1 MNNSLKPMML
11 VTGSW
16 GQTKTF
22 KMIPLSPDAPYNEAI
37 FDRDSKVLAL
47 IGKEKKQSMHMVA
60 KLDDNGD
67 VKRMKIGR
75 RDNGKDYAEERKTLE
90 TYYEYY
96 LDNPEEIK
104 EVINLLCVNADS
116 FDYVQYLEAAN
127 IQTVAP
133 SIVTP

>member
-1 MNNSLKPMML
+1 ML

-16 GQTKTF
+16 GNAKTF
-22 KMIPLSPDAPYNEAI
+22 KMIPVTPECPYNEAI

-75 RDNGKDYAEERKTLE
+75 REGGKDYAEERKTLE

-96 LDNPEEIK
+96 IENPD
-104 EVINLLCVNADS
+104 EVKSIVDMLAVNADS
-116 FDYVQYLEAAN
+116 FDYVQYMEQAN
-127 IQTVAP
+127 IEKPT
-133 SIVTP
+133 SSLIV

>member
-1 MNNSLKPMML
+1 MNKSMML

-16 GQTKTF
+16 GNNKTF
-22 KMIPLSPDAPYNEAI
+22 KMIPVTPECPFNEAI

-67 VKRMKIGR
+67 VKTLKLGR
-75 RDNGKDYAEERKTLE
+75 RAGGKEYAEERKTLE

-96 LDNPEEIK
+96 VENPEEI
-104 EVINLLCVNADS
+104 ISLIDMFAINADK
-116 FDYVQYLEAAN
+116 FDFTQYMESA
-127 IQTVAP
+127 TVEQP
-133 SIVTP
+133 TSNLITV

>member
-1 MNNSLKPMML
+1 MNKSMML

-16 GQTKTF
+16 GNNKTF
-22 KMIPLSPDAPYNEAI
+22 KLIPVTPECPYNEAI

-47 IGKEKKQSMHMVA
+47 IGKEKKQSMHMLA

-96 LDNPEEIK
+96 IENPQEIK
-104 EVINLLCVNADS
+104 DVVNMFAVNADV
-116 FDYVQYLEAAN
+116 FDFNQYIEEVYAEQPAASN
-127 IQTVAP
+127 LITV
-133 SIVTP
+133 

>member
-1 MNNSLKPMML
+1 MNKSMML

-16 GQTKTF
+16 GNNKTF
-22 KMIPLSPDAPYNEAI
+22 KLIPISPECPYNEAI

-47 IGKEKKQSMHMVA
+47 IGKEKKQSMHMLA

-96 LDNPEEIK
+96 IENPQEIK
-104 EVINLLCVNADS
+104 DVVNMFAVNADT
-116 FDYVQYLEAAN
+116 FDFNQFIEEAYAEQPAASN
-127 IQTVAP
+127 LITV
-133 SIVTP
+133 

>member
-1 MNNSLKPMML
+1 MNKSMVL

-16 GQTKTF
+16 GNNKTF
-22 KMIPLSPDAPYNEAI
+22 KMIPVTPECPYNEAI

-67 VKRMKIGR
+67 VKTLKIGR
-75 RDNGKDYAEERKTLE
+75 RAGGKEYAEERKTLE

-96 LDNPEEIK
+96 IENPDEIK
-104 EVINLLCVNADS
+104 EIINMFAINADT
-116 FDYVQYLEAAN
+116 FDYTQYMEQSYVEEPTSNL
-127 IQTVAP
+127 ITV
-133 SIVTP
+133 

>member
-1 MNNSLKPMML
+1 MNKSMML

-16 GQTKTF
+16 GNNKTF
-22 KMIPLSPDAPYNEAI
+22 KLIPVTPECPYNEGI

-96 LDNPEEIK
+96 IENPEEIMS
-104 EVINLLCVNADS
+104 VVDLFAINADT
-116 FDYVQYLEAAN
+116 FDFTQYMEAAAEQQPASN
-127 IQTVAP
+127 LITV
-133 SIVTP
+133 

>member
-1 MNNSLKPMML
+1 MTKSMML

-16 GQTKTF
+16 GNTKTF
-22 KMIPLSPDAPYNEAI
+22 KMIPVTPECPFNEAI

-47 IGKEKKQSMHMVA
+47 IGKEKKQSLHMVA

-75 RDNGKDYAEERKTLE
+75 RDNGKDFAEERKTLE

-96 LDNPEEIK
+96 IENPEEIMSL
-104 EVINLLCVNADS
+104 VDLFAINADT
-116 FDYVQYLEAAN
+116 FDFTQYMEAAAEQPASN
-127 IQTVAP
+127 LITV
-133 SIVTP
+133 